1 MKKYK
6 YTVVNLNKEKFSGTF
21 VANDEKD
28 LANQLMK
35 QNLFLVS
42 CSPYS
47 GGTPSAFFT
56 LGTGTVSLADLTSFC
71 RQFSIMLT
79 AGISVVGS
87 LECLKD
93 QNFST
98 YFKNLLEVIYD
109 DIKTGISLSKAM
121 EKHKNVF
128 PDFFRSMIYVGEVSG
143 KLDDVFSA
151 LADYYEKDSAQK
163 RKIKSALSYP
173 IMLGVMA
180 VGIVILMMVFVIP
193 TFRDAM
199 SSLEVEIT
207 GFTKVVYAISD
218 FMVNNWLIILAVI
231 CVVGIALFAFGKTE
245 KGAYFY
251 DKMMLKLPLVKKVE
265 LDIVTARFARSFAL
279 MLSSGMDIA
288 EALDSIAVVLT
299 NRDITARFVKA
310 AEEVKHGS
318 KISVAFEK
326 YKLFP
331 PLMLQMIAI
340 GERTASLDEIMNRTC
355 AFFDEQADSAIES
368 VTSTIQ
374 PIMLIIMGALIGS
387 LFIAVYSPMLSIM
400 TQIA

>member
-6 YTVVNLNKEKFSGTF
+6 YTAVNLNKEKFSGTF

-28 LANQLMK
+28 LADQLMK

-42 CSPYS
+42 CSVYS

-87 LECLKD
+87 LEVLKE
-93 QNFST
+93 QGFSA
-98 YFKNLLEVIYD
+98 YFRSLLEVIYD
-109 DIKTGISLSKAM
+109 DIKAGVSLSKAM
-121 EKHKNVF
+121 EKHKSVF

-143 KLDDVFSA
+143 KLDAVFSA

-180 VGIVILMMVFVIP
+180 IGIVILMLVFVIP

-199 SSLEVEIT
+199 SELEVEIT
-207 GFTKVVYAISD
+207 GYTKLVYSVSD
-218 FMVNNWLIILAVI
+218 FMVENWLIILAVI
-231 CVVGIALFAFGKTE
+231 CVIGVTLFVVGKTE
-245 KGAYFY
+245 KGAAFY
-251 DKMMLKLPLVKKVE
+251 DKMMLRIPLVKKVE
-265 LDIVTARFARSFAL
+265 LDIVTARFARSFSL
-279 MLSSGMDIA
+279 MLTSGMDIA
-288 EALDSIAVVLT
+288 EALDSIAVTLT
-299 NRDITARFVKA
+299 NRDITSRFVKA
-310 AEEVKHGS
+310 AEDVKHGS
-318 KISVAFEK
+318 KLSVAFER
-326 YKLFP
+326 YKVFP

-355 AFFDEQADSAIES
+355 SFFEDQADTAIES
-368 VTSTIQ
+368 VTSTLQ
-374 PIMLIIMGALIGS
+374 PIMLLIMGALIGS
-387 LFIAVYSPMLSIM
+387 MFIAVYSPMLSIM

>member
-6 YTVVNLNKEKFSGTF
+6 YTAVNINKEKFSGTF
-21 VANDEKD
+21 VTNDEKD
-28 LANQLMK
+28 LANHLMR

-42 CSPYS
+42 ATPYS
-47 GGTPSAFFT
+47 GGTPSAFIT
-56 LGTGTVSLADLTSFC
+56 LGTGKVSLSDLTTFC
-71 RQFSIMLT
+71 RQFSIMLN
-79 AGISVVGS
+79 AGISIVGS
-87 LECLKD
+87 LECLKE

-98 YFKNLLEVIYD
+98 YFKSLLEVIYD
-109 DIKTGISLSKAM
+109 DIKAGVALSKAM
-121 EKHKNVF
+121 EKHKSVF

-143 KLDDVFSA
+143 KLDEVFSA
-151 LADYYEKDSAQK
+151 LADYYEKDAAQK

-173 IMLGVMA
+173 IMLAVMA

-199 SSLEVEIT
+199 SSLNVEIT
-207 GFTKVVYAISD
+207 GYTKVVYDISD
-218 FMVNNWLIILAVI
+218 FMVNYWLIILAVI
-231 CVVGIALFAFGKTE
+231 AVIGVGAFIFGKTE
-245 KGAYFY
+245 KGAYLY
-251 DKMMLKLPLVKKVE
+251 DKLKLKLPLVKKVE
-265 LDIVTARFARSFAL
+265 LDLVTARFARSFAL
-279 MLSSGMDIA
+279 MLASGMDIA
-288 EALDSIAVVLT
+288 EALDSVSVVLT
-299 NRDITARFVKA
+299 NRDVTARFIKA

-318 KISVAFEK
+318 KIAVAFEK

-331 PLMLQMIAI
+331 PLMIQMIAI

-355 AFFDEQADSAIES
+355 SFFDEQADIAIES

-374 PIMLIIMGALIGS
+374 PIMLLIMGALIGS

>member
-6 YTVVNLNKEKFSGTF
+6 YTAVNLNKEKFSGTF

-56 LGTGTVSLADLTSFC
+56 LGTGMVSLADLTAFC

-87 LECLKD
+87 LEFLKD

-180 VGIVILMMVFVIP
+180 IGIVILMMVFVIP

-251 DKMMLKLPLVKKVE
+251 DKMMLKLPFVKKVE

-374 PIMLIIMGALIGS
+374 PIMLLIMGALIGS